1 MMARFLALTATE
13 GGLMKWNKEPVP
25 FLVALQIGWNLP
37 MDVVGAGVYG
47 GIVKRDSNGKII
59 IGDEWPEDNRAPPAH
74 NPVHSTGPYLDFS
87 KLTQESRGY
96 TKIATVIMAGKVA
109 KLEALL
115 ESAGGE
121 QERRTLANLVMSGGA
136 RPLHMC
142 GMSRGGD
149 STELIRTLIKVRLHA
164 ACRPSLA
171 SPMPAPCPL
180 ACAHSHRPAA
190 PPLHAR
196 PQYGADV
203 NAKDNYEMTPMDRL
217 ASNSVTGNE
226 LLRGHGAVPGR
237 RLPRGVPDWTADE
250 FDYTGPGET
259 GGEYF

>member
-1 MMARFLALTATE
+1 MKESWPKIEHTAFSLEVFRKKLGSTDGRERTPPKYKTYPTPPRDSDRRMMARFLALTATE
-13 GGLMKWNKEPVP
+13 GGLMKWNMEPVP

-115 ESAGGE
+115 EGAGGE
-121 QERRTLANLVMSGGA
+121 QERRKLANLVMSGGA

-171 SPMPAPCPL
+171 SPMPARVCSL
-180 ACAHSHRPAA
+180 A
-190 PPLHAR
+190 PPGR
-196 PQYGADV
+196 PPSPRA
-203 NAKDNYEMTPMDRL
+203 P
-217 ASNSVTGNE
+217 
-226 LLRGHGAVPGR
+226 AVR
-237 RLPRGVPDWTADE
+237 RRRERKG
-250 FDYTGPGET
+250 
-259 GGEYF
+259 

>member
-109 KLEALL
+109 NRAWAPARSNITLSVMRSCSSAASGASWTG
-115 ESAGGE
+115 ESVF
-121 QERRTLANLVMSGGA
+121 L
-136 RPLHMC
+136 
-142 GMSRGGD
+142 
-149 STELIRTLIKVRLHA
+149 
-164 ACRPSLA
+164 PSQPVF
-171 SPMPAPCPL
+171 S
-180 ACAHSHRPAA
+180 
-190 PPLHAR
+190 
-196 PQYGADV
+196 
-203 NAKDNYEMTPMDRL
+203 
-217 ASNSVTGNE
+217 
-226 LLRGHGAVPGR
+226 
-237 RLPRGVPDWTADE
+237 
-250 FDYTGPGET
+250 
-259 GGEYF
+259 

>member
-1 MMARFLALTATE
+1 MALKRREEDWRTDRRKTPPKYKTYPTPSRDSDKRMMARFLALTATE

-115 ESAGGE
+115 ESAGSE

-180 ACAHSHRPAA
+180 ACAHLHRPAA
-190 PPLHAR
+190 PPSPRA
-196 PQYGADV
+196 P
-203 NAKDNYEMTPMDRL
+203 
-217 ASNSVTGNE
+217 
-226 LLRGHGAVPGR
+226 AVR
-237 RLPRGVPDWTADE
+237 RRRERKG
-250 FDYTGPGET
+250 
-259 GGEYF
+259 